1 MCMCSIIASG
11 SINKQLLERSAAH
24 VLHSVLYSSSSSSS
38 SSSSTT
44 ATDVDLSNEY
54 AYR

>member
-24 VLHSVLYSSSSSSS
+24 VLHSVLYSSSSSS
-38 SSSSTT
+38 TT

>member
-38 SSSSTT
+38 TT

>member
-38 SSSSTT
+38 SSTT